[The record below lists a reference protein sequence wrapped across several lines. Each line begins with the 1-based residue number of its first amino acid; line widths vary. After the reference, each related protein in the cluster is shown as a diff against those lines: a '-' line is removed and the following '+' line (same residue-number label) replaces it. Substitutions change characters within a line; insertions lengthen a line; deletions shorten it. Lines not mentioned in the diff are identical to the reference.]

1 MLAVWR
7 GDVPRASEL
16 MDKMTVGAAT
26 RGEGVALAFV
36 DLMKAVLYNGLA
48 DYSRAAAAADD
59 AVSANEIMNANGAL
73 PELVEAA
80 VRSGQPDR
88 AAAACERLS
97 AVAAASGT
105 DWARGAA
112 ALARA
117 LLADGDVAD
126 ELYGE
131 AIELL
136 SHTRMA
142 TFLARARLCYG
153 EWLRRTDGR
162 SEPSTQLRAAF
173 DAFSAMGANAFA
185 DRARRELEAT
195 GEQVRSR
202 RDDPRVELTPQEH
215 QIVQLART
223 RRTNP
228 EIGAELFL
236 SARTVEWHLRNIFTK
251 LDVSSRHE
259 LDAALTRLGH
269 PLAVA
274 TRDR

>member
-1 MLAVWR
+1 MSA
-7 GDVPRASEL
+7 GSS
-16 MDKMTVGAAT
+16 
-26 RGEGVALAFV
+26 AFV

-48 DYSRAAAAADD
+48 DYNRAAAAADD

-88 AAAACERLS
+88 A
-97 AVAAASGT
+97 
-105 DWARGAA
+105 AA

-162 SEPSTQLRAAF
+162 SEASTQLRAAF
-173 DAFSAMGANAFA
+173 DA
-185 DRARRELEAT
+185 
-195 GEQVRSR
+195 
-202 RDDPRVELTPQEH
+202 
-215 QIVQLART
+215 
-223 RRTNP
+223 
-228 EIGAELFL
+228 
-236 SARTVEWHLRNIFTK
+236 
-251 LDVSSRHE
+251 
-259 LDAALTRLGH
+259 
-269 PLAVA
+269 
-274 TRDR
+274 